1 MGSIIKNA
9 GTTTLIPRLRAG
21 SGREFVPDDVVVRT
35 CTANPVDGS
44 VVDSVDPVDDVVT
57 EEPVAPT
64 ASRSTLRARTSA
76 PWLRRY
82 IAVVMAADLGV
93 GAMGLLAAI
102 AVPAVFPFLVDVP
115 LSALLL
121 APLWV
126 LALGSAR
133 GYDRS
138 RIGVGSD
145 ELRSV
150 FRALVTAVAT
160 FGFVSAL
167 LPHDWLGT
175 VVVATPVSAAL
186 SMLVRLIARKTLH
199 RRQSRGLDV
208 RSVLLV
214 GEVASVAELAESFER
229 EHNIGMQVVGACVPA
244 GEDADALHASGI
256 PIAGGLD
263 DVAGVVAE
271 FGIDAVAV
279 PAGTRDE
286 SFLRRLGWSLE
297 GIDVELLVDPGLI
310 EVAGPRLHI
319 RPFVGMPLLHVEQP
333 TFAGW
338 KRVTKAVTDMVSAA
352 AILIALSPVWLAVAI
367 AIKCEDG
374 GPVFYRQNRVGRNGR
389 MFMMWKFRSMSVD
402 ADSRGDVLDSAND
415 GNGVLYKRKNDPRVT
430 RVGAF
435 IRRYSIDELPQ
446 LINVLNRSMS
456 LVGPRPCLER
466 ELPGFQAHGRRRLLV
481 TPGLTGLWQIN
492 GRSDL
497 SLEESI
503 RLDLRYVENWTF
515 TGDLLIMW
523 KTMFAVLGRQGAY

>member
-1 MGSIIKNA
+1 MGNTIRNT

-21 SGREFVPDDVVVRT
+21 SAHEFVPDDVVVD
-35 CTANPVDGS
+35 ASAASDVDH
-44 VVDSVDPVDDVVT
+44 VDVGMTSDPA
-57 EEPVAPT
+57 VA
-64 ASRSTLRARTSA
+64 SGRTSA
-76 PWLRRY
+76 RWPRRY
-82 IAVVMAADLGV
+82 TAVLMVADLLVGV
-93 GAMGLLAAI
+93 LGVIAATL
-102 AVPAVFPFLVDVP
+102 VPELFPFLLDVP
-115 LSALLL
+115 LSAVLL

-126 LALGSAR
+126 LAIGIAR

-150 FRALVTAVAT
+150 FRALVTAVAI
-160 FGFVSAL
+160 FGFMAAL
-167 LPHDWLGT
+167 LPNDWLES
-175 VVVATPVSAAL
+175 VVVAAPVAAAL
-186 SMLVRLIARKTLH
+186 SMFTRLITRKSLH
-199 RRQSRGLDV
+199 RRQSRGIDV

-214 GEVASVAELAESFER
+214 GEVAAVAELAGTFGR
-229 EHNIGMQVVGACVPA
+229 EHNIGMSVVAACVPA
-244 GEDADALHASGI
+244 GRDAKPLRALGI
-256 PIAGGLD
+256 PIAGDLD

-279 PAGTRDE
+279 AAGTRD

-297 GIDVELLVDPGLI
+297 GTDVELLVDPGLI

-333 TFAGW
+333 AFSGW
-338 KRVTKAVTDMVSAA
+338 RRATKAVTDMLSAA
-352 AILIALSPVWLAVAI
+352 AILIALSPVWLAVAV
-367 AIKCEDG
+367 AIKREDG
-374 GPVFYRQNRVGRNGR
+374 GPVFYRQSRVGKDGR

-402 ADSRGDVLDSAND
+402 ADRRGDLLETAND

-466 ELPGFQAHGRRRLLV
+466 ELPGFQAHGQRRLLV

>member
-1 MGSIIKNA
+1 MPNMGNAIKNA
-9 GTTTLIPRLRAG
+9 GTTTTLIPRLRAG
-21 SGREFVPDDVVVRT
+21 SAHEFVPDDVVAARAARAADGVDRLDGPI
-35 CTANPVDGS
+35 TAAGPAH
-44 VVDSVDPVDDVVT
+44 P
-57 EEPVAPT
+57 
-64 ASRSTLRARTSA
+64 RTSA
-76 PWLRRY
+76 QWSRRY
-82 IAVVMAADLGV
+82 LAVLMSADLFVGV
-93 GAMGLLAAI
+93 LGLVAATL
-102 AVPAVFPFLVDVP
+102 VPALFPFLLDVP
-115 LSALLL
+115 LTAVLL

-126 LALGSAR
+126 LAIGIAH

-150 FRALVTAVAT
+150 FRALVTAVAS
-160 FGFVSAL
+160 FGFAAAL
-167 LPHDWLGT
+167 LPNAWLGT
-175 VVVATPVSAAL
+175 VVVSAPVAAAL
-186 SMLVRLIARKTLH
+186 SMFARLVSRKSLH

-214 GEVASVAELAESFER
+214 GEVASVAELAETFER
-229 EHNIGMQVVGACVPA
+229 EHNIGMRVVAACVPA
-244 GEDADALHASGI
+244 GEDADVLRASGI
-256 PIAGGLD
+256 PIAGDLD

-271 FGIDAVAV
+271 FGVDAVAV
-279 PAGTRDE
+279 AAGTRDA
-286 SFLRRLGWSLE
+286 FLRRLGWSLE
-297 GIDVELLVDPGLI
+297 GTDVELLVDPGLI

-338 KRVTKAVTDMVSAA
+338 KRATKAVTDMLSAA
-352 AILIALSPVWLAVAI
+352 VILIALSPVWLAVAV
-367 AIKCEDG
+367 AIKREDG
-374 GPVFYRQNRVGRNGR
+374 GPVFYRQSRVGKDGR
-389 MFMMWKFRSMSVD
+389 MFMMWKFRSMGVD
-402 ADSRGDVLDSAND
+402 ADRRGDVLETAND
-415 GNGVLYKRKNDPRVT
+415 GNGVLYKRKDDPRVT

-466 ELPGFQAHGRRRLLV
+466 ELPGFQAHGQRRLLV